1 MSNTK
6 PTSPTA
12 LPRTIYLLNQTN
24 QAART
29 CLEVNLRELKLTG
42 LQYTIMTIIRAR
54 PGISSAQL
62 SRRFFVSPQTMNE
75 IVTGLEKRGLLQRET
90 SDQNRR
96 VLVTRL
102 TDEGQALLAQCDSIA
117 NRVEALAFDAL
128 NAEELNALRGLLRR
142 LMQHHRDTGLG
153 KSLLD

>member
-1 MSNTK
+1 MSNDK
-6 PTSPTA
+6 PTSPTV
-12 LPRTIYLLNQTN
+12 LPRTLYLLNQTN

-96 VLVTRL
+96 VLVTHL
-102 TDEGQALLAQCDSIA
+102 TQEGEALLAQCDSIA
-117 NRVEALAFDAL
+117 DRVEALAFDAL

-153 KSLLD
+153 KTLLD